1 MAVSQ
6 NPARAARRTK
16 ELRDKLGSEEP
27 VCLYCGY
34 AEIAPL
40 RRVSRR
46 ILENHHLLGRN
57 HDPNLTVPVCPNC
70 HALQHERLLDA
81 SVDLRPEA
89 DPLRRVITMLYAE
102 AVHLET
108 LAGTKR
114 GQAALLEATL
124 ADRRR

>member
-1 MAVSQ
+1 MAVPQ
-6 NPARAARRTK
+6 NPARAARRAR
-16 ELRDKLGSEEP
+16 ELRDKLESEQP
-27 VCLYCGY
+27 VCLYCGF
-34 AEIAPL
+34 AEIAVL

-46 ILENHHLLGRN
+46 LLENHHLFGKN

-89 DPLRRVITMLYAE
+89 NPVKRVIMMLRAE

-108 LAGTKR
+108 LADTKR
-114 GQAALLEATL
+114 RQAALLEASL
-124 ADRRR
+124 VEARR